1 MGGCGQAAKPPDTQV
16 VRKNGKIWAN
26 FGQNRA
32 LDGKNG
38 NLEG

>member
-1 MGGCGQAAKPPDTQV
+1 MGGCGQAAKLPDTQA
-16 VRKNGKIWAN
+16 VRKKGKNWTN